1 MKNFVEYLHWIGFFG
16 TCFMLVLS
24 FLDPSKDEMVIHFI
38 ASMIP
43 NTLSWAIAIM
53 LDGKRKYFPFLN
65 Y

>member
-1 MKNFVEYLHWIGFFG
+1 MKIFVEYLHWIGFCG

-24 FLDPSKDEMVIHFI
+24 FLDPSKDEMLIHFI

-53 LDGKRKYFPFLN
+53 LDGKRKYFPFLK

>member
-1 MKNFVEYLHWIGFFG
+1 
-16 TCFMLVLS
+16 MLVLS
-24 FLDPSKDEMVIHFI
+24 FLDPSKDEMLIHFI

-53 LDGKRKYFPFLN
+53 LDGKRKYFPFFKLLIDHDER

>member
-1 MKNFVEYLHWIGFFG
+1 
-16 TCFMLVLS
+16 MLVLS
-24 FLDPSKDEMVIHFI
+24 FLDPSKDEMLIHFI

-43 NTLSWAIAIM
+43 NTLCWIIALM

>member
-1 MKNFVEYLHWIGFFG
+1 MKIFVEYLHWIGFCG
-16 TCFMLVLS
+16 KSFMLVLS
-24 FLDPSKDEMVIHFI
+24 FLDPSKDEMLIHFI

-43 NTLSWAIAIM
+43 NTLCWIIALM